1 MLDDRVH
8 AAPLLGAGKMQR
20 KLERRA
26 HQRDA
31 EDADECRGPGKCRRR
46 QGKPRALLSQQIVAR
61 RRDILQAEL
70 RYEMSPR
77 TDRVNR
83 TFENKTRY
91 RSFYRNVTQD
101 AARRGTR
108 IGADATH

>member
-31 EDADECRGPGKCRRR
+31 EDADECRGPGKCRSR

-70 RYEMSPR
+70 RYEMRPV

-83 TFENKTRY
+83 TFEYKTRY
-91 RSFYRNVTQD
+91 RPFYPNDRDSSV
-101 AARRGTR
+101 RRPRRTGPP
-108 IGADATH
+108 HNP